1 MALTRIGLNQSINLA
16 SNVTG
21 TLPAA
26 NGGSGRTAVTGNI
39 LQVVSGIITYNTA
52 TTSTNYTDVLSAS
65 GTTWETAITLSSSSN
80 KVLIL
85 PNLMVYTLSDGAAEG
100 RYSITM
106 NGKIGSGSYAQI
118 GDSGTAVR
126 FSHYDYGAS
135 GAAHGQTHSP
145 SFLWSPN
152 STDELKIKFQ
162 IKGNGSE
169 VEVSRSNYRSVINLL
184 EVSA

>member
-1 MALTRIGLNQSINLA
+1 MAIIKPNNNTISAITA
-16 SNVTG
+16 
-21 TLPAA
+21 LPAGV
-26 NGGSGRTAVTGNI
+26 GGKV

-85 PNLMVYTLSDGAAEG
+85 PTLMLYSFSDGAAEG
-100 RYSITM
+100 RYSLTM

-118 GDSGTAVR
+118 GDSATAVR
-126 FSHYDYGAS
+126 FGHYDSGGS
-135 GAAHGQTHSP
+135 GAIHGQTHSP

-162 IKGNGSE
+162 IKGNGGQ

>member
-1 MALTRIGLNQSINLA
+1 MALI
-16 SNVTG
+16 
-21 TLPAA
+21 TLGA
-26 NGGSGRTAVTGNI
+26 NSGKGKI
-39 LQVVSGIITYNTA
+39 LQVVSGIITYNTT
-52 TTSTNYTDVLSAS
+52 TTSTSYTDVLSAS

-85 PNLMVYTLSDGAAEG
+85 PNLMLYSIKNGASEL
-100 RYSITM
+100 RYSLIM

-118 GDSGTAVR
+118 GDIGTAIR
-126 FSHYDYGAS
+126 FGHYDYGGS
-135 GAAHGQTHSP
+135 GSILGQTLSP

-162 IKGNGSE
+162 IKGNGGE
-169 VEVSRSNYRSVINLL
+169 VEVSRSNYRSVVNLL